1 MSIESDRHQHR
12 KKKHFN
18 QTFIRL
24 GIEEEEEEERKN
36 KTYTVEEGKMN

>member
-24 GIEEEEEEERKN
+24 GIEEEERKN